1 MTGWLLLLLLP
12 LASIAGPDGTS
23 RIPEVRPEVS
33 MTVRSCT
40 ESIGSESWLVLA
52 CTFQIPDEWH
62 IYWRNPGVSGVPTEI
77 RVEGPEGFVIK
88 PVVYPRPKV
97 IPDSGGITYGY
108 EKEVTLLVPI
118 HPPATAPDLK
128 ELQFKVEADW
138 LVCRGACFF
147 GEAMTSITIPW
158 VTSSAQ
164 GPDAVPLKP
173 WATKLLA
180 ETYWPRPLN
189 RRPDTTAKVVD
200 STLIIEGLASRAGE
214 VGFLPDPTPG
224 VNFGKPETVMN
235 DGRFVLSIPLSTSVG
250 RYLGPAATGSGAPD
264 LWWQGYDACL

>member
-1 MTGWLLLLLLP
+1 
-12 LASIAGPDGTS
+12 
-23 RIPEVRPEVS
+23 

-164 GPDAVPLKP
+164 GPDAMPLKP

-224 VNFGKPETVMN
+224 VNFAEPETVMN
-235 DGRFVLSIPLSTSVG
+235 DGRFVLSIPFQLRLEDT
-250 RYLGPAATGSGAPD
+250 LGQLPLARGAPD